1 MKSLFAERYG
11 GGAISRNGG
20 GARCGFDG
28 RWQVKGI
35 GANALV
41 GQGAKH
47 VDGELTMTGAVLEA
61 LWGNVMA
68 KLLPYGAVPNKA
80 ILLTDS
86 PIAALSPAS
95 ARSPHNR
102 KALLVREPVVRPA
115 HFAARLTIILMMRCK
130 GSLRIFSGSKN

>member
-1 MKSLFAERYG
+1 M
-11 GGAISRNGG
+11 
-20 GARCGFDG
+20 
-28 RWQVKGI
+28 
-35 GANALV
+35 

-80 ILLTDS
+80 ILLTDN
-86 PIAALSPAS
+86 PIATLSPAS
-95 ARSPHNR
+95 AGDVHNR

-115 HFAARLTIILMMRCK
+115 HFAARPTIILMMRCK
-130 GSLRIFSGSKN
+130 GSLRILSGPKNSLSPHRPFCLVL